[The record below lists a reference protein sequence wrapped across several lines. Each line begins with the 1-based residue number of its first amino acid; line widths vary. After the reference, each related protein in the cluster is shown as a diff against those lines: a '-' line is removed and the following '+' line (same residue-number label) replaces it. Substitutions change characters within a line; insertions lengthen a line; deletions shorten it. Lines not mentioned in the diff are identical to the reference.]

1 MTRERDGTRRDTRLS
16 LSELSRLSVL
26 VSRVSRLFSF
36 RSSSLTSFTIRR
48 VKHGIRKGYG
58 RTRFHGLQCE
68 PKGKARKG
76 AQTEG
81 HERRGTG
88 GVVGGARSDGE
99 VKSDGPLPYAHHT
112 SHLISF
118 TVTGVFLIIIPYSFH
133 LTTLV
138 PESKKL

>member
-1 MTRERDGTRRDTRLS
+1 M
-16 LSELSRLSVL
+16 
-26 VSRVSRLFSF
+26 
-36 RSSSLTSFTIRR
+36 
-48 VKHGIRKGYG
+48 
-58 RTRFHGLQCE
+58 
-68 PKGKARKG
+68 
-76 AQTEG
+76 
-81 HERRGTG
+81 
-88 GVVGGARSDGE
+88 GGARSDGE